1 MSTIQDF
8 LNSPAGERA
17 TNFLWALLI
26 LLIGYIVA
34 RIISKLVQKLLTK
47 VSIDDRLAESLS
59 EPGKPQDF
67 PVEDVVATAVFWL
80 IMIFP
85 IVGALERLGFDN
97 ITLPLTAFL
106 NDLTTVYLPRIAAAG
121 ILIAIAWLVATVLRF
136 LVQRGTAI
144 VGLDSR
150 LTKSGA
156 TEEETAI
163 SVSESLATAV
173 FWFVFLFFI
182 PGILNALGLTALSSP
197 IQGIFDDIL
206 GYVPNVLG
214 AAAFALIG
222 WFAAKIVRNVVVN
235 LLAALGVDRYSER
248 IGLSDGRNI
257 SAIVGSILYI
267 FMMLIVSIAA
277 LEQLNIDAITVP
289 ATDMLTSI
297 LDAIP
302 NMLSAIA
309 ILVLA
314 YLFARVVA
322 KVVSELLTTVE
333 FDTVPQRLGLK
344 WGGKRTPSDWIGS
357 LIIVAIMLFASTSAA
372 EILGSVFLVTALG
385 QFIVILWNVLLA
397 LVIIAAGL
405 YFANMLYNIITTTGV
420 ANAHMLGQL
429 GRVLTIAFSIA
440 IALGQL
446 NIGAD
451 IINLAFGIL
460 LAAVAFAFAIAV
472 GLGSRETAGREVEG
486 LITALRTPSVSDD
499 SVSDDSVSDDSE
511 DA

>member
-1 MSTIQDF
+1 
-8 LNSPAGERA
+8 
-17 TNFLWALLI
+17 
-26 LLIGYIVA
+26 
-34 RIISKLVQKLLTK
+34 
-47 VSIDDRLAESLS
+47 
-59 EPGKPQDF
+59 
-67 PVEDVVATAVFWL
+67 
-80 IMIFP
+80 
-85 IVGALERLGFDN
+85 
-97 ITLPLTAFL
+97 
-106 NDLTTVYLPRIAAAG
+106 
-121 ILIAIAWLVATVLRF
+121 
-136 LVQRGTAI
+136 
-144 VGLDSR
+144 
-150 LTKSGA
+150 
-156 TEEETAI
+156 
-163 SVSESLATAV
+163 
-173 FWFVFLFFI
+173 
-182 PGILNALGLTALSSP
+182 
-197 IQGIFDDIL
+197 
-206 GYVPNVLG
+206 
-214 AAAFALIG
+214 
-222 WFAAKIVRNVVVN
+222 VRNVVVN

-248 IGLSDGRNI
+248 IGLSDGRTI
-257 SAIVGSILYI
+257 SDIVGNLLYI
-267 FMMLIVSIAA
+267 FMMLVVSIAA

-289 ATDMLTSI
+289 ATDMLTRI

-322 KVVSELLTTVE
+322 KIVSELLTTVE
-333 FDTVPQRLGLK
+333 FNTVPERLGMK

-357 LIIVAIMLFASTSAA
+357 LLIVAVMLFASTSAA
-372 EILGSVFLVTALG
+372 EILGSAFLVAALG

-429 GRVLTIAFSIA
+429 GRILTIAFSIV

-472 GLGSRETAGREVEG
+472 GLGSRETAGREVES

-499 SVSDDSVSDDSE
+499 GE